1 MQPPFV
7 TERALANTYASHSY
21 KTAYDRV
28 LLYRKVQRAT
38 TRNPNKGSQALAT
51 QLGVSRNAIREW
63 VDGDAVPE
71 PVQAIQTA
79 DRRGWLAIDHADAAF
94 AHLNRLVAWV
104 FSGGRS
110 TPSAGCRCSSR
121 GPTPTLPTCATR
133 STRSAS
139 APRPSATTR
148 GCVYG
153 DPAGRDAAVLGR
165 VLSVLGAPVGA
176 KADADLALPRYL
188 DAAPERVRQ
197 DFVDVYLANR
207 GQRHPDKATMTLRE
221 TRSRRYLDSLAAL
234 LRDVS
239 GESVTVSEQN
249 VVLSADATR
258 ALYGRL
264 GATA

>member
-51 QLGVSRNAIREW
+51 QLGVSRTAIREW

-104 FSGGRS
+104 FSGGSIDAERRVPLFVPRTDADAADLRDTLDALGVGAATERDDAPDAS
-110 TPSAGCRCSSR
+110 TEI
-121 GPTPTLPTCATR
+121 
-133 STRSAS
+133 
-139 APRPSATTR
+139 RPA
-148 GCVYG
+148 
-153 DPAGRDAAVLGR
+153 DDAAVLGR
-165 VLSVLGAPVGA
+165 VLSVLGAPVGR
-176 KADADLALPRYL
+176 KPTPISHCRGISTPR
-188 DAAPERVRQ
+188 P
-197 DFVDVYLANR
+197 R
-207 GQRHPDKATMTLRE
+207 GSARTSSTCISRIGGNGIR
-221 TRSRRYLDSLAAL
+221 TRRP
-234 LRDVS
+234 
-239 GESVTVSEQN
+239 
-249 VVLSADATR
+249 
-258 ALYGRL
+258 
-264 GATA
+264 